1 MQSLTRAEAG
11 GAGLINPELGLSI
24 WTLITFLIVLFIL
37 RKYAFGRIAGLLDE
51 RRAAVRDNLAAAENT
66 RTEAEQLLAEYK
78 AQLAESK
85 HEASAILERARASSA
100 EQQRQ
105 LVEELAVERER
116 GIAAAQQAIAAET
129 QQSLD
134 RIKDEIADLTL
145 LATEKVL
152 GRALDDKEQK
162 RLVEEALAGVDFS
175 ALHGSGA
182 ASGK

>member
-1 MQSLTRAEAG
+1 MTATTLASG
-11 GAGLINPELGLSI
+11 GAGLIQPELGLSL
-24 WTLITFLIVLFIL
+24 WTLVTFLIVLFIL

-51 RRAAVRDNLAAAENT
+51 RREAVRQNLASAENA
-66 RTEAEQLLAEYK
+66 REEAERLLDEYK
-78 AQLAESK
+78 AQLAASR
-85 HEASAILERARASSA
+85 HEASEILERARATAS

-105 LVEELAVERER
+105 LSEELSAERER

-134 RIKDEIADLTL
+134 RIKSEIADLTL

-152 GRALDDKEQK
+152 GHALNEQEQK

-175 ALHGSGA
+175 ALHGGSDKA
-182 ASGK
+182 

>member
-1 MQSLTRAEAG
+1 MTATTLASG
-11 GAGLINPELGLSI
+11 GAGLIQPELGLSL
-24 WTLITFLIVLFIL
+24 WTLVTFLIVLFIL

-51 RRAAVRDNLAAAENT
+51 RREAVRQNLAAAENA
-66 RTEAEQLLAEYK
+66 REEAERLLDEYK
-78 AQLAESK
+78 AQLAASR
-85 HEASAILERARASSA
+85 HEASEILERARATAS

-105 LVEELAVERER
+105 LSEELSAERER

-134 RIKDEIADLTL
+134 RIKSEIADLTL

-152 GRALDDKEQK
+152 GHALNEQEQK

-175 ALHGSGA
+175 ALHGGSDKA
-182 ASGK
+182 